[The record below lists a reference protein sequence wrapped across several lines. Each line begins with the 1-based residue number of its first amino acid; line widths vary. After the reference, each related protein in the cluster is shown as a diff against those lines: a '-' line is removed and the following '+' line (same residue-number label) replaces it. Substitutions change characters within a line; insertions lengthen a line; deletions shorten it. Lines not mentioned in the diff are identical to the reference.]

1 MPPFRRR
8 RVEGFNLTFLDVM
21 ACGLGAA
28 VLLFLIVRHDTDAGA
43 PEDERL
49 RSELHALRE
58 RESALEESIG
68 EARRRGA
75 ALDRTAEARE
85 EEHGAMRGAL
95 DSLRREAERL
105 RGRNEALEA
114 SVEETE
120 AARASDVVED
130 PSAGEERYLLGL
142 RVEGERIAILLDRS
156 ASMTDEKLIDI
167 VKRKVLADAGKRKGP
182 KWLRTRRTVRWL
194 LSRLPEG
201 GEVAVVAFNEK
212 AVFLGGGSGWRNGR
226 DRTAVSGLFLALD
239 DLVPTGA
246 TNLQA
251 GLDALARLEP
261 PPTDVYLVTD
271 GLPTRSEYKGSLL
284 SGCSHRSRN
293 VSGECRKALL
303 GRTLRESAGH
313 AGRGKVNVILLPL
326 EGDPE
331 AAAQYWAW
339 SSRTGGLLMTPAAGW
354 P

>member
-1 MPPFRRR
+1 MPPPGRRR
-8 RVEGFNLTFLDVM
+8 TEGFNLTFLDVM

-28 VLLFLIVRHDTDAGA
+28 ILLFLIVRHHTDAGA

-58 RESALEESIG
+58 RESALEEGIG

-85 EEHGAMRGAL
+85 KEHAAAQSAL

-105 RGRNEALEA
+105 RGRNEALAA
-114 SVEETE
+114 SVEEAG
-120 AARASDVVED
+120 AAQSSDVVED
-130 PSAGEERYLLGL
+130 PAAGEERYLLGL

-156 ASMTDEKLIDI
+156 ASMTDEKLID
-167 VKRKVLADAGKRKGP
+167 VVRRKVLADAEKRKGP
-182 KWLRTRRTVRWL
+182 KWSRTRRTVRWL
-194 LSRLPEG
+194 LNRLPEG
-201 GEVAVVAFNEK
+201 GEVAVVAFNEE
-212 AVFLGGGSGWRNGR
+212 AVFLGGGGWRDGR
-226 DRTAVSGLFLALD
+226 DRAAASGLFLALD

-271 GLPTRSEYKGSLL
+271 GLPTRSEYKGFLL

-303 GRTLRESAGH
+303 GRTLRESARH

-331 AAAQYWAW
+331 AAAEYWVW
-339 SSRTGGLLMTPAAGW
+339 SSVTGGLLMAPAAGW

>member
-8 RVEGFNLTFLDVM
+8 RAEGFSLTFLDVM

-28 VLLFLIVRHDTDAGA
+28 VLLFLIVRHHTDAGA

-85 EEHGAMRGAL
+85 KERAAMQGAL

-105 RGRNEALEA
+105 RGRNEALAA
-114 SVEETE
+114 SVEEAG
-120 AARASDVVED
+120 AAQSSDVVED
-130 PSAGEERYLLGL
+130 PAAGEERYLLGL

-156 ASMTDEKLIDI
+156 ASMTDEKLID
-167 VKRKVLADAGKRKGP
+167 VVRRKVLADAGKRKGP

-194 LSRLPEG
+194 LNRLPEG
-201 GEVAVVAFNEK
+201 SGVAVVAYNEK
-212 AVFLGGGSGWRNGR
+212 AAFLGGGGWRDGR
-226 DRTAVSGLFLALD
+226 DRAAVSGLFRALD
-239 DLVPTGA
+239 TLVPTGA

-251 GLDALARLEP
+251 GLDALARLDP

-284 SGCSHRSRN
+284 PGCSPRSRN

-303 GRTLRESAGH
+303 GRTLRESARH

-331 AAAQYWAW
+331 AAAGYWAW

>member
-1 MPPFRRR
+1 MPPPGRRR
-8 RVEGFNLTFLDVM
+8 TEGFNLTFLDVM

-28 VLLFLIVRHDTDAGA
+28 ILLFLIVRHHTDAGA

-58 RESALEESIG
+58 RESALEEGIG

-85 EEHGAMRGAL
+85 KERAAMQGAL

-105 RGRNEALEA
+105 RGRNEALAA
-114 SVEETE
+114 SVEEAG
-120 AARASDVVED
+120 AAQSSDVVED
-130 PSAGEERYLLGL
+130 PAAGEERYLLGL

-156 ASMTDEKLIDI
+156 ASMTDEKLID
-167 VKRKVLADAGKRKGP
+167 VVRRKVLADAEKRKGP
-182 KWLRTRRTVRWL
+182 KWSRTRRTVRWL
-194 LSRLPEG
+194 LNRLPEG
-201 GEVAVVAFNEK
+201 GEVAVVAFNEE
-212 AVFLGGGSGWRNGR
+212 AVFLGGGGWRDGR
-226 DRTAVSGLFLALD
+226 DRAAASGLFLALD

-271 GLPTRSEYKGSLL
+271 GLPTRSEYKGFLL

-303 GRTLRESAGH
+303 GRTLRESARH

-331 AAAQYWAW
+331 AAAEYWAW
-339 SSRTGGLLMTPAAGW
+339 SSVTGGLLMTPAAGW